1 MQPVSKFKS
10 KSGLKRIFS
19 AFFYS
24 VAGLKTAWSQEHAFR
39 QEVAMFVCGTTAA
52 LLMPLFLIEKLMLIG
67 ALLLVLIVELMN
79 SAIEAV
85 VDRVSLEYHP
95 LSKNAKDIG
104 SAAVLLTCVLAAA
117 TWLTIL
123 AEHFYLQPAD
133 GKLNFP
139 RSKYALII
147 DRG

>member
-1 MQPVSKFKS
+1 M
-10 KSGLKRIFS
+10 
-19 AFFYS
+19 
-24 VAGLKTAWSQEHAFR
+24 
-39 QEVAMFVCGTTAA
+39 CGTIAA
-52 LLMPLFLIEKLMLIG
+52 LLMPVLLIEKLMLVG
-67 ALLLVLIVELMN
+67 VLLLVLIVELIN

-123 AEHFYLQPAD
+123 AEHFYL
-133 GKLNFP
+133 
-139 RSKYALII
+139 
-147 DRG
+147 